1 MKFVFDNRPSD
12 SPLVEAVW
20 RSQSV
25 GGGSFISSA
34 STNMEMV
41 VTKQQNGIQFS
52 LRGPETVASNAP
64 VPEDAEFIGIIFK
77 LGTFI
82 PHIPATDLVNG
93 GIHLPEASTQS
104 FWLQGSAWEF
114 PTFDNV
120 DTFVARLVRQGLL
133 AHEPIVEAALKG
145 HIKDISQRSI
155 QRRFIRA
162 TGVTHTTIYQIE
174 RARQAMTLLQQG
186 LSILDTVEQAGYY
199 DQPHMTRMLKLLV
212 GQTPAQ
218 LINTSS
224 DE

>member
-145 HIKDISQRSI
+145 HIKDLSQRSI

-174 RARQAMTLLQQG
+174 RARQAMALLQQG

-218 LINTSS
+218 IINTSS